1 MRQRGRRIRRPTA
14 QSGLRSASRRAV
26 PPALCLLALGRL
38 ENPVHGTGGLVYGM
52 GCPIGSGMTM
62 RGRRTRIRQFGVRG
76 GENDGCRTRNGRFG
90 VRGGEK
96 DGCRTRIG
104 RFGVRDGLKG
114 WERKTRAANELAAR
128 VWVIYIWSGLCPC
141 P

>member
-1 MRQRGRRIRRPTA
+1 MTD
-14 QSGLRSASRRAV
+14 AV
-26 PPALCLLALGRL
+26 H
-38 ENPVHGTGGLVYGM
+38 EMDGLVYGV
-52 GCPIGSGMTM
+52 GKKRDAVHG
-62 RGRRTRIRQFGVRG
+62 FGDLVYG
-76 GENDGCRTRNGRFG
+76 TG
-90 VRGGEK
+90 K

-128 VWVIYIWSGLCPC
+128 VWVIYIWSGLYPC

>member
-96 DGCRTRIG
+96 EGRRTRIR
-104 RFGVRDGLKG
+104 RFGVRDRERWMPYTDRAIWCTG
-114 WERKTRAANELAAR
+114 WAEGMGKKNPGGE
-128 VWVIYIWSGLCPC
+128 
-141 P
+141 